1 MLRAAQGVEVLND
14 VVLNQV
20 LVRFV
25 SPAGDGDALTRE
37 VIARIQ
43 AEGTCWLGGTTWRGR
58 TAARI
63 SISNASTTEAD
74 IDRSVAAILAC
85 TRAAGQ

>member
-1 MLRAAQGVEVLND
+1 MFEEPKFYIKQNKPHLRKK
-14 VVLNQV
+14 NQV

-43 AEGTCWLGGTTWRGR
+43 T
-58 TAARI
+58 
-63 SISNASTTEAD
+63 D

-85 TRAAGQ
+85 TRAAG